1 LVDRDSFIV
10 TAAARRVIRTMLPS
24 ESGVPSLASPE
35 YLPQVAFAFSVFP
48 SAWLAEAIARS
59 WERAGDDAKATAWYA
74 TTLSMDADNRN
85 ALLSAGIALHREGRF
100 AASVPYFMR
109 VVQRHPNDLEA
120 WFHLGL
126 AYQHSGDVQQ
136 AANHYDR
143 CLAIDTRYARARINL
158 ASLHHQYGVLVDAF
172 VHYEVLLQQYEEV
185 HRAASASAGGP
196 VAPVTEY
203 CMVQLNFIV
212 ALLQDGRHAQVH
224 AFARCTS
231 VLTFSHVFTYLL
243 SGRRA
248 GGGRGHAP
256 RDAAAGGRGDR
267 PHVRHVRAVRAVRAV
282 APRHRRR
289 GVAPHQHPTQRVR
302 LAPPGGVHLRA
313 PLPSPPGAFL
323 AFPAE
328 WLSWVVLPR
337 GVLLCFSG
345 HCAGAGGHVPPAV

>member
-1 LVDRDSFIV
+1 MDRDSFIV

-172 VHYEVLLQQYEEV
+172 VHYEVLLQQYEEA
-185 HRAASASAGGP
+185 HRAASASTGGP

-212 ALLQDGRHAQVH
+212 ALLQDGRHAQVRLRPVH
-224 AFARCTS
+224 VC
-231 VLTFSHVFTYLL
+231 SHVFPRFHVFAVG
-243 SGRRA
+243 SAGRRRTWPRA
-248 GGGRGHAP
+248 SRRSCRRPRRPTPRAARPRRPRSARGGATTSTP
-256 RDAAAGGRGDR
+256 RCR
-267 PHVRHVRAVRAVRAV
+267 
-282 APRHRRR
+282 
-289 GVAPHQHPTQRVR
+289 T
-302 LAPPGGVHLRA
+302 
-313 PLPSPPGAFL
+313 
-323 AFPAE
+323 
-328 WLSWVVLPR
+328 
-337 GVLLCFSG
+337 
-345 HCAGAGGHVPPAV
+345 